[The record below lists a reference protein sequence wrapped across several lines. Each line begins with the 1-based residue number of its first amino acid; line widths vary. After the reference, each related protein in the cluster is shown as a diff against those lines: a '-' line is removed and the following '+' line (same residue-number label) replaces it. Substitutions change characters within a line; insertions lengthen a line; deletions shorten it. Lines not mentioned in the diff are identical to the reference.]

1 MKALFLLLTSVLFIS
16 GCSSAIQTATQYYQ
30 FEQPINDS
38 SRNVQN
44 TKAQLRV
51 HTVTLRGA
59 LNNRGIAMKVDNN
72 QVHAANYH
80 LWGESPDVML
90 TTTAQQTLFNAM
102 SNWMVIKGL
111 PVITDQQQQIFY
123 EIEYELHHFNGDL
136 QGNADIS
143 GLWRLYY
150 THPES
155 GRRLISIH
163 NFSNVMPID
172 DDGYNSLVATLEKM
186 WLEINSNVANTIEK
200 TRLNHK

>member
-38 SRNVQN
+38 SRNVQD
-44 TKAQLRV
+44 TQAQLRV
-51 HTVTLRGA
+51 QTVTLRGA
-59 LNNRGIAMKVDNN
+59 LNNRGIAMKVDSN
-72 QVHAANYH
+72 QIHAANYH

-90 TTTAQQTLFNAM
+90 SASAQQTLFNTM
-102 SNWMVIKGL
+102 NNWMVIKGL
-111 PVITDQQQQIFY
+111 PVITDQQQQTFY
-123 EIEYELHHFNGDL
+123 ELEYELHHFNGDL

-155 GRRLISIH
+155 GRRLLSIH
-163 NFSNVMPID
+163 NFSNVTPID
-172 DDGYNSLVATLEKM
+172 DDGYDSLVATLEKI